1 MFQKI
6 FVGQQSIHHFSHNS
20 KHRAKYIAI
29 AETSTMTIIK
39 ATTLI
44 FLSMRFTIIS
54 SATFCN
60 ICHDGSYPGIQNAQ
74 VVILPGYMPRT
85 RYSCAELYNLGLQD
99 GGINDQLCNPL
110 VDFAAEPCGCGEF
123 NPNTN
128 GGGGNT
134 NTWTAV
140 GSGGSTNTWTVVKP
154 NTPVVAASSS
164 GSPTPAPVQNVGS
177 TNTWTGVI
185 SNTNTWTVAKPF
197 TPVVAASSRSPTPAP
212 VQNVSTMTPVSE
224 PNQTEPTD
232 DKKKNKNKDKKEKGG
247 DRKKDGA
254 RLRGSA

>member
-128 GGGGNT
+128 GGGGST

-140 GSGGSTNTWTVVKP
+140 GSGGSTNTWTVVNP
-154 NTPVVAASSS
+154 NTPVVASSS

-177 TNTWTGVI
+177 TD
-185 SNTNTWTVAKPF
+185 